1 MMSFQWQPAPL
12 VKPTSEEKWAL
23 ATMLEEEAKME
34 PCPPAVLS
42 SYKVQVVNGSILHPS
57 FVEQQDY
64 AVVAEFLENMM
75 RIQHPELVPALDFS
89 RLQKYQQTS
98 TQKVAP
104 SVSGCPGKLE
114 EEDLT
119 LKRTGPGD
127 ELHQQL
133 GNDLHHK
140 QGEEQKCNVSKR
152 PSVGG
157 KKESSPKEDFEKYKE
172 SQQGGE
178 VVSFPGDVGQILSK
192 YSFLTST
199 KMPPST
205 EHHRP
210 SISAVKGKATPKVNK
225 QKEIAKKAKNTAKN
239 KIGPN
244 QRGDEQ
250 DGKKKTAGV
259 SKTLIPAQAIMVEE
273 NKPEEST
280 SPSSTFL
287 KKDLHSMDLSPSY
300 PGEDE
305 SSVNTANILNKYKF
319 LTDAAPYNE
328 TSAEIAAVEEVT
340 MEETTEEEL
349 LNKVESKEN
358 TKCEESNIV
367 TKELKEPS
375 PKISKKTVSNNTA
388 ARTDNIK
395 ERVGCDQCG
404 KTFSSA
410 YNLKQHHTTIHTN
423 EKPYQ
428 CKECPDKYANRNA
441 LMRHKKKLHA
451 NSLSDRNEAP
461 PPTLV

>member
-1 MMSFQWQPAPL
+1 MMSFQWHPAAL

-34 PCPPAVLS
+34 PCPPEVLS

-89 RLQKYQQTS
+89 RHQKFQQTS

-104 SVSGCPGKLE
+104 SVSDCPGKLE
-114 EEDLT
+114 EEELT
-119 LKRTGPGD
+119 LKRMGSGD
-127 ELHQQL
+127 ELHQQP
-133 GNDLHHK
+133 
-140 QGEEQKCNVSKR
+140 GEEENCNVSKR
-152 PSVGG
+152 LSVGG
-157 KKESSPKEDFEKYKE
+157 KEESSPIEGFEKYKE

-205 EHHRP
+205 EYHRP
-210 SISAVKGKATPKVNK
+210 SSSAVKGKETPKVNK
-225 QKEIAKKAKNTAKN
+225 QKGIVKKAKNTTKN
-239 KIGPN
+239 KIGSN

-259 SKTLIPAQAIMVEE
+259 VKTLIPTRGEMVVG

-280 SPSSTFL
+280 SPSSTFW

-319 LTDAAPYNE
+319 LTDAAPCNG

-367 TKELKEPS
+367 TKELREPS

-388 ARTDNIK
+388 ARTDKIK

-428 CKECPDKYANRNA
+428 CKDCPDKYANANA

>member
-1 MMSFQWQPAPL
+1 MSFQWQPAPL

-42 SYKVQVVNGSILHPS
+42 NYKVQVVNGSILRPS

-64 AVVAEFLENMM
+64 AVVAEFLESMM

-98 TQKVAP
+98 TQKVAA
-104 SVSGCPGKLE
+104 SVSGCPGKLQE
-114 EEDLT
+114 EE

-127 ELHQQL
+127 ELNHQLGNELHQQL
-133 GNDLHHK
+133 G
-140 QGEEQKCNVSKR
+140 EEQNCKVSKR
-152 PSVGG
+152 PSAGG
-157 KKESSPKEDFEKYKE
+157 NKESCPKEDFEKYQE
-172 SQQGGE
+172 SQQGVE
-178 VVSFPGDVGQILSK
+178 IVSFPGDVGQILSK

-199 KMPPST
+199 KMPSST
-205 EHHRP
+205 KYHYP
-210 SISAVKGKATPKVNK
+210 DISAVKGKGTPNVNK
-225 QKEIAKKAKNTAKN
+225 QKEVVKKAKNSAKK
-239 KIGPN
+239 KIRLI
-244 QRGDEQ
+244 QREDQQ
-250 DGKKKTAGV
+250 DGKVETVGVAKTV
-259 SKTLIPAQAIMVEE
+259 IPTKGKMVEE
-273 NKPEEST
+273 NKPEEPT
-280 SPSSTFL
+280 SPSSTIL

-319 LTDAAPYNE
+319 LTDAAHHNG

-367 TKELKEPS
+367 TKELREPS

-388 ARTDNIK
+388 ARTDKIK

-428 CKECPDKYANRNA
+428 CKECPDKYANANA

>member
-1 MMSFQWQPAPL
+1 M
-12 VKPTSEEKWAL
+12 
-23 ATMLEEEAKME
+23 
-34 PCPPAVLS
+34 
-42 SYKVQVVNGSILHPS
+42 
-57 FVEQQDY
+57 
-64 AVVAEFLENMM
+64 
-75 RIQHPELVPALDFS
+75 
-89 RLQKYQQTS
+89 
-98 TQKVAP
+98 
-104 SVSGCPGKLE
+104 SGCPGKLE

-127 ELHQQL
+127 ELHHQL
-133 GNDLHHK
+133 GNELH
-140 QGEEQKCNVSKR
+140 QQLGEEQKCNVSKQ
-152 PSVGG
+152 PSVGR
-157 KKESSPKEDFEKYKE
+157 KKEASPIEDFEKYKE
-172 SQQGGE
+172 SQQDGE
-178 VVSFPGDVGQILSK
+178 VVSLPGDVGQILSK

-199 KMPPST
+199 KMPPSN
-205 EHHRP
+205 EYHRP
-210 SISAVKGKATPKVNK
+210 GISAIKGKGNPKVNK
-225 QKEIAKKAKNTAKN
+225 QKEVVRKAKNTAKN
-239 KIGPN
+239 KVGSN

-259 SKTLIPAQAIMVEE
+259 TKTLIPAQAIMVEE

-319 LTDAAPYNE
+319 LTDAAPYNG
-328 TSAEIAAVEEVT
+328 TSAEIAAVGEVT

-349 LNKVESKEN
+349 LNKVESKDN

-367 TKELKEPS
+367 AKELKEPS
-375 PKISKKTVSNNTA
+375 SKISKKTVPNNA
-388 ARTDNIK
+388 AAKTDKIK
-395 ERVGCDQCG
+395 ERVRCDQCG

-410 YNLKQHHTTIHTN
+410 YSLKQHHTTIHTN

-428 CKECPDKYANRNA
+428 CQECPDKYANANA

-451 NSLSDRNEAP
+451 DSLSDRNEAP

>member
-1 MMSFQWQPAPL
+1 M
-12 VKPTSEEKWAL
+12 
-23 ATMLEEEAKME
+23 
-34 PCPPAVLS
+34 
-42 SYKVQVVNGSILHPS
+42 G
-57 FVEQQDY
+57 
-64 AVVAEFLENMM
+64 M

-127 ELHQQL
+127 ELHHQL
-133 GNDLHHK
+133 GNELH
-140 QGEEQKCNVSKR
+140 QQLGEEQKCNVSKR

-172 SQQGGE
+172 SQRGGE

-239 KIGPN
+239 KIGSN

-250 DGKKKTAGV
+250 DDKKTTAGV
-259 SKTLIPAQAIMVEE
+259 AKTLIPAQALLVEE

-319 LTDAAPYNE
+319 LTDAAPHTG
-328 TSAEIAAVEEVT
+328 TSADIAAMEEVT

-349 LNKVESKEN
+349 LNRVEIKEN
-358 TKCEESNIV
+358 TKCQ
-367 TKELKEPS
+367 ELKEPS
-375 PKISKKTVSNNTA
+375 SKISKKTVSNNAA
-388 ARTDNIK
+388 ARTDKIK

-410 YNLKQHHTTIHTN
+410 YSMKQHHTTIHTN

-428 CKECPDKYANRNA
+428 CKECPDRYANANA

-451 NSLSDRNEAP
+451 DSLSDRNEAP
-461 PPTLV
+461 PPA

>member
-1 MMSFQWQPAPL
+1 M
-12 VKPTSEEKWAL
+12 
-23 ATMLEEEAKME
+23 
-34 PCPPAVLS
+34 
-42 SYKVQVVNGSILHPS
+42 
-57 FVEQQDY
+57 
-64 AVVAEFLENMM
+64 
-75 RIQHPELVPALDFS
+75 
-89 RLQKYQQTS
+89 
-98 TQKVAP
+98 
-104 SVSGCPGKLE
+104 SGCPGKLE
-114 EEDLT
+114 EEEVP

-127 ELHQQL
+127 ELHHQLRNELHHQL

-140 QGEEQKCNVSKR
+140 QGEEQNCNVSKQ

-157 KKESSPKEDFEKYKE
+157 KEESSPIEGFEKYKE

-205 EHHRP
+205 EYHP
-210 SISAVKGKATPKVNK
+210 PVISAVKGKETPKVNK

-239 KIGPN
+239 KIGSN
-244 QRGDEQ
+244 LRGDEQ

-259 SKTLIPAQAIMVEE
+259 TQTLIPAQAIMVEE
-273 NKPEEST
+273 NKLEEST

-287 KKDLHSMDLSPSY
+287 KDLHSMDLSPSY
-300 PGEDE
+300 PCEDE

-319 LTDAAPYNE
+319 LTDAAPHNG

-349 LNKVESKEN
+349 LIKVESKEN

-367 TKELKEPS
+367 TKELREPS

-388 ARTDNIK
+388 ARTDKIK
-395 ERVGCDQCG
+395 ERFGCDQCG

-428 CKECPDKYANRNA
+428 CKECPDKYANANA

>member
-1 MMSFQWQPAPL
+1 MSFRWHPAPL

-23 ATMLEEEAKME
+23 ATMLEEEAKLE
-34 PCPPAVLS
+34 PCPPEVLS

-75 RIQHPELVPALDFS
+75 RIQHPELVPALDFR

-104 SVSGCPGKLE
+104 IVSDCPRKLGE
-114 EEDLT
+114 EELT
-119 LKRTGPGD
+119 LKRTGLGD
-127 ELHQQL
+127 ELHPQL
-133 GNDLHHK
+133 GNDLL
-140 QGEEQKCNVSKR
+140 QQLGEEQNCNVSKR

-157 KKESSPKEDFEKYKE
+157 KKESSPVQDLEKYKE

-205 EHHRP
+205 EYHRP
-210 SISAVKGKATPKVNK
+210 SSSAVKGKETPKVNK
-225 QKEIAKKAKNTAKN
+225 QKGIVKKAKNTAK
-239 KIGPN
+239 IGSN

-250 DGKKKTAGV
+250 DGKKKTV
-259 SKTLIPAQAIMVEE
+259 DVVKTLIPTRGEMVEE

-287 KKDLHSMDLSPSY
+287 KKNLHSMDLSPIY

-319 LTDAAPYNE
+319 LTDAAHHNG

-349 LNKVESKEN
+349 LNKVEIKEN
-358 TKCEESNIV
+358 TKCQELDIV
-367 TKELKEPS
+367 AKELKEPS
-375 PKISKKTVSNNTA
+375 SKISKKTVSNNTA
-388 ARTDNIK
+388 ARTDKIK

-428 CKECPDKYANRNA
+428 CKDCPDKYANANA
-441 LMRHKKKLHA
+441 LMRHKKKVHA
-451 NSLSDRNEAP
+451 NSLSDRNEVP

>member
-1 MMSFQWQPAPL
+1 M
-12 VKPTSEEKWAL
+12 
-23 ATMLEEEAKME
+23 
-34 PCPPAVLS
+34 
-42 SYKVQVVNGSILHPS
+42 G
-57 FVEQQDY
+57 
-64 AVVAEFLENMM
+64 M

-127 ELHQQL
+127 ELHHQLGNELHQQL
-133 GNDLHHK
+133 G
-140 QGEEQKCNVSKR
+140 EERNCNVSKR

-157 KKESSPKEDFEKYKE
+157 KKESSPIEDFEKYKE
-172 SQQGGE
+172 SQQGDE
-178 VVSFPGDVGQILSK
+178 VLSLPGDVGQILSK

-210 SISAVKGKATPKVNK
+210 SISAGKGKATPKVNK

-239 KIGPN
+239 KIGSN

-250 DGKKKTAGV
+250 DDKKTTAGV
-259 SKTLIPAQAIMVEE
+259 AKTLIPAQALLVEE

-305 SSVNTANILNKYKF
+305 SSMNTANILNKYKF
-319 LTDAAPYNE
+319 LTDAAPHTG
-328 TSAEIAAVEEVT
+328 TSADIAAMEEVT

-349 LNKVESKEN
+349 LNRVEIKEN
-358 TKCEESNIV
+358 TKCQELNIV
-367 TKELKEPS
+367 AKELKEPS
-375 PKISKKTVSNNTA
+375 SKISKKTVSNNAA
-388 ARTDNIK
+388 ARTDKIK

-410 YNLKQHHTTIHTN
+410 YNLKQHHTTMHTN
-423 EKPYQ
+423 ERPYQ
-428 CKECPDKYANRNA
+428 CKDCPDRYANANA
-441 LMRHKKKLHA
+441 LVRHKKKLHA
-451 NSLSDRNEAP
+451 DSISDRNEAP
-461 PPTLV
+461 PPALV

>member
-1 MMSFQWQPAPL
+1 
-12 VKPTSEEKWAL
+12 
-23 ATMLEEEAKME
+23 
-34 PCPPAVLS
+34 
-42 SYKVQVVNGSILHPS
+42 
-57 FVEQQDY
+57 
-64 AVVAEFLENMM
+64 
-75 RIQHPELVPALDFS
+75 
-89 RLQKYQQTS
+89 
-98 TQKVAP
+98 VAP
-104 SVSGCPGKLE
+104 SASGCPGKVE
-114 EEDLT
+114 EEELP

-127 ELHQQL
+127 ELHQQV
-133 GNDLHHK
+133 GNDLHLK
-140 QGEEQKCNVSKR
+140 QGEEQNCNVSKR

-157 KKESSPKEDFEKYKE
+157 KKESSPVQDLEKYKE

-205 EHHRP
+205 EYHRP
-210 SISAVKGKATPKVNK
+210 SISADKGEETPKVNK
-225 QKEIAKKAKNTAKN
+225 QKEVVKKAKNTSKK
-239 KIGPN
+239 KIGSN
-244 QRGDEQ
+244 QRVDEQ
-250 DGKKKTAGV
+250 GGKKKTAGV
-259 SKTLIPAQAIMVEE
+259 AKTSIPAEAKMVEG

-319 LTDAAPYNE
+319 LTDAAPQNG

-358 TKCEESNIV
+358 TRCDESNIV
-367 TKELKEPS
+367 AKELREPS
-375 PKISKKTVSNNTA
+375 PKISKKTVSNNA
-388 ARTDNIK
+388 AAKTDKIK

-410 YNLKQHHTTIHTN
+410 YSLKQHHTTIHTN

-428 CKECPDKYANRNA
+428 CKECPDKYANANA

>member
-1 MMSFQWQPAPL
+1 MMSFQWHPAPL

-23 ATMLEEEAKME
+23 ATMLEEEAKLE
-34 PCPPAVLS
+34 PCPPEVLS
-42 SYKVQVVNGSILHPS
+42 SYKVQVVNGSVLHPS

-104 SVSGCPGKLE
+104 SVSDCPGKLE
-114 EEDLT
+114 EEELT

-133 GNDLHHK
+133 GNELH
-140 QGEEQKCNVSKR
+140 QQLGEEQNCNVSKQ

-157 KKESSPKEDFEKYKE
+157 KKESSPVQDFEKYKE

-205 EHHRP
+205 EYHRP
-210 SISAVKGKATPKVNK
+210 GISAVKGKETPKVNK
-225 QKEIAKKAKNTAKN
+225 QKEIAKKAKNTSKN
-239 KIGPN
+239 KIGSN
-244 QRGDEQ
+244 KRGDEQ
-250 DGKKKTAGV
+250 DVQKRTLGV
-259 SKTLIPAQAIMVEE
+259 AKAAQATTVKE

-280 SPSSTFL
+280 LPSPTFL

-319 LTDAAPYNE
+319 LTDAAHHNG

-367 TKELKEPS
+367 TKELREPS

-388 ARTDNIK
+388 ARTDKIK

-428 CKECPDKYANRNA
+428 CKECPDKYANANA